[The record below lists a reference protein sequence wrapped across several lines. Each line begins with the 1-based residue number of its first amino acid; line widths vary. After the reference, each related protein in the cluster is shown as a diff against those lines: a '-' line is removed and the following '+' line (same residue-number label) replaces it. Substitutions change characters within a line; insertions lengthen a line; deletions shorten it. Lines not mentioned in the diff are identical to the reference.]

1 MIKFSD
7 VEEAFFFV
15 SSAGYGL
22 HRAILDKDTGQIYY
36 SSELGDLDEIG
47 DHEMELV
54 NFIEIPHKN
63 DLDLGQ
69 ELVNEFVQVY
79 LPNEYNHVRQM
90 FKGPGAYSRFKYFLE
105 SKGLLQTWYDF
116 ENQHTVSSLRQWC
129 EENGLDISDQ

>member
-1 MIKFSD
+1 MIKLSD

-15 SSAGYGL
+15 SSASYGL

-36 SSELGDLDEIG
+36 SSEMGDLDEIG
-47 DHEMELV
+47 SHEMELV

-69 ELVNEFVQVY
+69 ELINEFVQVY
-79 LPNEYNHVRQM
+79 LPDEYNHVHQI
-90 FKGPGAYSRFKYFLE
+90 FKRPGAYSRFKYFLE

-116 ENQHTVSSLRQWC
+116 ENQHTASSLRQWC